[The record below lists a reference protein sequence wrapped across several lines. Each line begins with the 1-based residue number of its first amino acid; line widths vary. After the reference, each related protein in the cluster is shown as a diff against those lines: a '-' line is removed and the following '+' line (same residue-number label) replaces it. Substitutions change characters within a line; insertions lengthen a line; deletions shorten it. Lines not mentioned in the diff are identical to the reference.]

1 MLHPMDHP
9 AFGNDWMV
17 WNLVLA
23 SVPAF
28 LAAWLFRGSAHRG
41 LGWWVGVAA
50 FVAFL
55 PNAPYVLTDVIHL
68 PADLRATSGSSAG
81 TAAVL
86 GVYAAF
92 AVAGFS
98 AYAFSLSRL
107 SRYLCAHG
115 VPRLYRGG
123 IELGLHCLC
132 AVGIVLGRVFRF
144 NSWDLLS
151 RPDQVLDSLRIPPSE
166 RAIAIVAFL
175 VVALSVGTVLAR
187 GLWHVIERNRS
198 FRPGPLF

>member
-1 MLHPMDHP
+1 
-9 AFGNDWMV
+9 MV

-41 LGWWVGVAA
+41 FGWWLGVAT

-68 PADLRATSGSSAG
+68 PADLRATSGSFAG
-81 TAAVL
+81 TTAVL

-92 AVAGFS
+92 AAIGFS

-107 SRYLCAHG
+107 GAFLRAGG
-115 VPRLYRGG
+115 VPRMYRGG
-123 IELGLHCLC
+123 IELSLHCLC

-166 RAIAIVAFL
+166 RAIVIVGFL
-175 VVALSVGTVLAR
+175 VVTLALGTLILR

>member
-1 MLHPMDHP
+1 MDHP

-41 LGWWVGVAA
+41 LGWWLGVAT

-55 PNAPYVLTDVIHL
+55 PNAPYVLTDVVHL
-68 PADLRATSGSSAG
+68 PADLRATSGSFVG

-92 AVAGFS
+92 AAAGFT

-107 SRYLCAHG
+107 GAFLRERG
-115 VPRLYRGG
+115 VPRLYRGS

-166 RAIAIVAFL
+166 RAILIVAFL
-175 VVALSVGTVLAR
+175 VVTLSVGTILLR
-187 GLWHVIERNRS
+187 GLWHALERNRS
-198 FRPGPLF
+198 FSSGPLF